1 MARNCCVLAITQSPL
16 ATHFQASAR
25 RLNGSVGGALCRL
38 IQQRVIENKVAGRQG
53 FEPRYADPESA
64 VLPLDDLPTG
74 HPDRS
79 KWGCLILSSDD
90 FCG

>member
-64 VLPLDDLPTG
+64 YRGSNPCLPATLFST
-74 HPDRS
+74 R
-79 KWGCLILSSDD
+79 C
-90 FCG
+90 